1 MRWCVHS
8 FLECPVIGVFK
19 KEQTTYPTNS
29 MGKGSDKTLW
39 DLEQEDFWR
48 IAGRRSSRVEN
59 ESDAGA
65 I

>member
-1 MRWCVHS
+1 
-8 FLECPVIGVFK
+8 
-19 KEQTTYPTNS
+19 
-29 MGKGSDKTLW
+29 MGKGSDNTLW

-48 IAGRRSSRVEN
+48 IAGRRSSRVGN

>member
-1 MRWCVHS
+1 
-8 FLECPVIGVFK
+8 
-19 KEQTTYPTNS
+19 
-29 MGKGSDKTLW
+29 MGKGSDNTLW

-48 IAGRRSSRVEN
+48 IAGHRSSRVGN